1 MNTFSQ
7 IRELIK
13 LGCISI
19 CPHPTNLWYN
29 VAAFMLK
36 ELYELKVLGIILA
49 IELNLSHFQFE
60 FEHNG
65 YLYKIIHFSNILGL
79 PLVIGLDAHEFSDP
93 LKKYDGADVYVR
105 SDTWDDTCPFT
116 GGSIIQNTSSR
127 RMRVYELLREALV
140 FHYGEY
146 HIQNQ
151 FKLSK
156 NDGNNNIRELL
167 TFRIWIEGGL
177 IPLVIREVL
186 LNYIGRSLKKYR
198 FTHSS

>member
-7 IRELIK
+7 IRELIN
-13 LGCISI
+13 LGCKSI
-19 CPHPTNLWYN
+19 CFHPTNLWN
-29 VAAFMLK
+29 NIATFVLN
-36 ELYELKVLGIILA
+36 ELYELEVLGIVHA
-49 IELNLSHFQFE
+49 IKVNLSHFKFE
-60 FEHNG
+60 SVHNG
-65 YLYKIIHFSNILGL
+65 YLEILSEYSKMLCL
-79 PLVIGLDAHEFSDP
+79 PLVVGLYAHEFHYSLRTDSTE
-93 LKKYDGADVYVR
+93 VYFQ
-105 SDTWDDTCPFT
+105 STIWDNTCPLT
-116 GGSIIQNTSSR
+116 GGSIIKNTSAR
-127 RMRVYELLREALV
+127 EITVYELLREALV
-140 FHYGEY
+140 LHYGEY